1 MSPNLALQ
9 SPVFLFY
16 VALAAALLLLG
27 GVILA
32 VLQWGLRANVG
43 HAWKAYCGWLFMV
56 PLLIL
61 GFFLGREA
69 AIVLLTAVAVF
80 GFREF
85 ARATELYNDW
95 VITGVVHLGIIATG
109 IVCLMT
115 DPTDGKP
122 GWYGL
127 FMALPVFVIAVIL
140 VIPVIRNRG
149 QGQLHV
155 LALAIVGFVYFGWMF
170 GHVAFLANSANAYS
184 YLGYLVVAVELND
197 VAAYVFGKLFGR
209 HPLRSNISPK
219 KTWEGA
225 AGGLAVSLL
234 LPWILLPTFPH
245 FEKGDYL
252 LAGLIVGIG
261 GQLGDLVVSV
271 FKRDLGLKDMGTF
284 IPGHGGVLDR
294 IDSLIY
300 VAPLFFHYIRYYHDL
315 SPSAAVTL

>member
-1 MSPNLALQ
+1 MSPALALH
-9 SPVFLFY
+9 SPVFQFY
-16 VALAAALLLLG
+16 LATAAGLLIAG
-27 GVILA
+27 GLILA
-32 VLQWGLRANVG
+32 VLKWGLRANVG

-69 AIVLLTAVAVF
+69 AIVFLTVVALC

-85 ARATELYNDW
+85 ALATELHNDRI
-95 VITGVVHLGIIATG
+95 ITGTVHLGIIATG
-109 IVCLMT
+109 VVCWMGN
-115 DPTDGKP
+115 PSDGNP
-122 GWYGL
+122 GWYGM
-127 FMALPVFVIAVIL
+127 FMALPIFVIAVIL
-140 VIPVIRNRG
+140 VIPVVRNRG
-149 QGQLHV
+149 QGQLQL

-170 GHVAFLANSANAYS
+170 GHVAFLANSAYAYS
-184 YLGYLVVAVELND
+184 YMGYLVVAVELND
-197 VAAYVFGKLFGR
+197 VAAYTFGKLFGR

-225 AGGLAVSLL
+225 TGALVVSLL

-245 FEKGDYL
+245 FEKWDCL

-271 FKRDLGLKDMGTF
+271 FKRDLRIKDMGAL
-284 IPGHGGVLDR
+284 IPGHGGIVDR

-300 VAPLFFHYIRYYHDL
+300 VAPLFFHYIRYFHGL
-315 SPSAAVTL
+315 NPAA